1 VSREITPSKIGVNL
15 RRDDISDFTASSL
28 AVYPPMNTTLA
39 QFATDTAEYTQ

>member
-1 VSREITPSKIGVNL
+1 MGVNL

-28 AVYPPMNTTLA
+28 AVYPAMNTTLA